1 MANTSVDYAVN
12 ERAQYFLKVL
22 IEHYIRDGQPVG
34 SRTLARDSGM
44 NLSPATIR
52 NVMSDLEEAGLITS
66 PHTSAGR
73 VPTVS
78 GYRFFVDFLVSLRP
92 LKKSEVQ
99 QMQQQ
104 IAVGADGKALAA
116 RASAALSDLTH
127 MAGLVMIP
135 RREQI
140 LFRQIEFVPLSGSR
154 ILVILVTSDGEV
166 QNRVI
171 ESAKRF
177 SESQLTQA
185 QNFLTANYGGQDL
198 ESMRAGLLKEMQSTR
213 KQMDEVMTQ
222 AMELAGLV
230 LNDSDDS
237 DGDFVLS
244 GQTNLM
250 GFHDLSDMTML
261 KHLFDSFAE
270 KRQILHLLD
279 HCMDA
284 DGVQIFIGEESDYEP
299 FDNCTLVTAPY
310 ETDGGVAG
318 VLGVVGPTRMDY
330 NKVIP
335 IVDVTAKLLSMAL
348 KSKY

>member
-1 MANTSVDYAVN
+1 MGNASADYGVN

-22 IEHYIRDGQPVG
+22 IERYIRDGQPVG

-44 NLSPATIR
+44 KLSPATIR
-52 NVMSDLEEAGLITS
+52 NVMSDLEEAGLIVS

-73 VPTVS
+73 VPTIS
-78 GYRFFVDFLVSLRP
+78 GYRFFVDYLVSLRP
-92 LKKSEVQ
+92 LEHFEMQ
-99 QMQQQ
+99 QVQQQ
-104 IAVGADGKALAA
+104 IGTGTDSKALVM
-116 RASAALSDLTH
+116 RTSNALSDLTH
-127 MAGLVMIP
+127 MAGLVMVP
-135 RREQI
+135 RRERV
-140 LFRQIEFVPLSGSR
+140 LFRHIEFVQLSGNR

-171 ESAKRF
+171 ETAKPF
-177 SESQLTQA
+177 SESQLIRA
-185 QNFLTANYGGQDL
+185 QNFLTTNYGGKDL
-198 ESMRAGLLKEMQSTR
+198 QSMRAALLDEMESTR
-213 KQMDEVMTQ
+213 KQMDEAMTQ
-222 AMELAGLV
+222 AMELAGLM
-230 LNDSDDS
+230 LNGDESS
-237 DGDFVLS
+237 GDFVLS

-250 GFHDLSDMTML
+250 GFQDLSDMATL

-284 DGVQIFIGEESDYEP
+284 EGVQIYIGEESDYEP

-310 ETDGGVAG
+310 ETDGKIAG

-335 IVDVTAKLLSMAL
+335 IVDVTAKLLSLAL
-348 KSKY
+348 KNKQ

>member
-104 IAVGADGKALAA
+104 IAVGADGRALAA

-177 SESQLTQA
+177 SASQLTQA

-230 LNDSDDS
+230 LNNPDDS

-310 ETDGGVAG
+310 ETDGSVAG

-348 KSKY
+348 KRQK

>member
-1 MANTSVDYAVN
+1 MGRDPVDIAVN
-12 ERAQYFLKVL
+12 ERAQYCLKVL
-22 IEHYIRDGQPVG
+22 IERYIRDGQPVG

-44 NLSPATIR
+44 KLSPATIR
-52 NVMSDLEEAGLITS
+52 NVMSDLEEAGLIAS

-92 LKKSEVQ
+92 LDKSEVQ

-104 IAVGADGKALAA
+104 IAVGSDSRALVS
-116 RASAALSDLTH
+116 RASSALSDLTR
-127 MAGLVMIP
+127 MAGLVMVP
-135 RREQI
+135 RREQV
-140 LFRQIEFVPLSGSR
+140 LFRQIEFVPLSDSR

-171 ESAKRF
+171 ETAKRF
-177 SESQLTQA
+177 SESQLIQA
-185 QNFLTANYGGQDL
+185 QNFLTSNYGGRDL

-213 KQMDEVMTQ
+213 KRMDEVMAQ

-230 LNDSDDS
+230 LNNEKSE
-237 DGDFVLS
+237 GDFVLS

-250 GFHDLSDMTML
+250 GFHDLSDMTLL

-270 KRQILHLLD
+270 KREILHLLD

-284 DGVQIFIGEESDYEP
+284 EGVQIFIGEESHYEP
-299 FDNCTLVTAPY
+299 FDNLTLVTAPY
-310 ETDGGVAG
+310 ETDGRAAG

-348 KSKY
+348 KRK

>member
-92 LKKSEVQ
+92 LEKSEVQ

-104 IAVGADGKALAA
+104 IAAGADGKALAT
-116 RASAALSDLTH
+116 RASAALSNLTR

-140 LFRQIEFVPLSGSR
+140 LFRQIEFVQLSGSR

-171 ESAKRF
+171 ESAIRF

-198 ESMRAGLLKEMQSTR
+198 QSMRAGLLKEMQSTR

-222 AMELAGLV
+222 AIELAGLV
-230 LNDSDDS
+230 LNNNDDP

-284 DGVQIFIGEESDYEP
+284 EGVQVFIGEESDYEP

-310 ETDGGVAG
+310 ETDGSVAG
-318 VLGVVGPTRMDY
+318 VLGVIGPTRMDY

-348 KSKY
+348 KTQK

>member
-22 IEHYIRDGQPVG
+22 VEHYIRDGQPVG

-104 IAVGADGKALAA
+104 IAVGSDGKALAA

-171 ESAKRF
+171 ESAKHF

-222 AMELAGLV
+222 AIELAGLV
-230 LNDSDDS
+230 LNNSDDS

-284 DGVQIFIGEESDYEP
+284 EGVQIFIGEESDYEP

-310 ETDGGVAG
+310 ETDGSVAG

-348 KSKY
+348 KTQK